1 MNDSDNFMGLL
12 FHKNFI
18 FCKRRR
24 NNHFWQIL
32 PSKKKSYTSILFPLN
47 IDSKYHSFGT
57 SLQSKKKTLK
67 NRQIDHMPNEPWE
80 FFFKKIGSICF
91 EEGPG

>member
-18 FCKRRR
+18 FANEKIIIFGKHIQK
-24 NNHFWQIL
+24 N
-32 PSKKKSYTSILFPLN
+32 TSVLFPLN

>member
-1 MNDSDNFMGLL
+1 MIQIISWVSYFIRISFFANDEEII
-12 FHKNFI
+12 I
-18 FCKRRR
+18 FGKYY
-24 NNHFWQIL
+24 H
-32 PSKKKSYTSILFPLN
+32 PKKSYTSILFPLN